1 MSSLTPLV
9 ADDSIEGSIISN
21 KSEPVEY
28 QEQKPK
34 LNLRDRIIDY
44 VKTHEK
50 STKVDIHVGVSS
62 SGITGTII
70 TALVKQG
77 VFIEKFF
84 DCHNCTYFEVDNS
97 KIIEL

>member
-1 MSSLTPLV
+1 MPLIE
-9 ADDSIEGSIISN
+9 DDSIEGSIIAD
-21 KSEPVEY
+21 KPAPEEY

-34 LNLRDRIIDY
+34 LNLRDRIIDF
-44 VKTHEK
+44 VKTHKK
-50 STKVDIHVGVSS
+50 SDKADIYMGVSS
-62 SGITGTII
+62 SGTAGTII